1 MRNIILA
8 SHGEFSKGLKDS
20 VSMIVGDLA
29 DPIRTYSLY
38 PSCSPADYMEEMTK
52 EILAH
57 PEDEYVF
64 LCDAKGGSVH
74 SAVSRLC
81 SHRNVVVYSGTN
93 MNLVLDL
100 LLSTPESLSGNT
112 ETQDRL
118 IASGKDGIEVLDH
131 SRLEAGEEED
141 F

>member
-52 EILAH
+52 
-57 PEDEYVF
+57 
-64 LCDAKGGSVH
+64 
-74 SAVSRLC
+74 
-81 SHRNVVVYSGTN
+81 
-93 MNLVLDL
+93 
-100 LLSTPESLSGNT
+100 
-112 ETQDRL
+112 
-118 IASGKDGIEVLDH
+118 
-131 SRLEAGEEED
+131 
-141 F
+141 